1 MGYNHTAYAVSSVT
15 VHTNWFPVYVSPYRL
30 YRECWSSPYS
40 SRTCYCMLCCY
51 SVQIEHDSSSPLLI
65 IELRYVDQRRACQW
79 IELGPRVLVRVDSYH
94 ATGRPFLILWTNG
107 RKGNPRWAYTRYH
120 PGQKYRDREAINTL
134 FVIIVHTSRVVCITV
149 HVSGL

>member
-1 MGYNHTAYAVSSVT
+1 MYGVYVKGVLRQCSTRFYPCRSFSLIGYNHTAYAVSSVT

-65 IELRYVDQRRACQW
+65 IELRYVDFCSLYVEVTSTPTKGLSVNRTRPSF
-79 IELGPRVLVRVDSYH
+79 IGPRRFVPCY
-94 ATGRPFLILWTNG
+94 
-107 RKGNPRWAYTRYH
+107 RK
-120 PGQKYRDREAINTL
+120 AIFN
-134 FVIIVHTSRVVCITV
+134 FMNKRKERQP
-149 HVSGL
+149 